1 MSFKFFIF
9 ILWLLFVFALS
20 SILIYISYLLTYSI
34 NITEYLVFTFIF
46 AIILFLITWRWKNE

>member
-20 SILIYISYLLTYSI
+20 SILVYISYLLSYSI
-34 NITEYLVFTFIF
+34 NITEYIIFIYIF
-46 AIILFLITWRWKNE
+46 VVILFLIKWSRKKV

>member
-20 SILIYISYLLTYSI
+20 SILVYISYLLTYSI
-34 NITEYLVFTFIF
+34 NITEYLIFIFIF
-46 AIILFLITWRWKNE
+46 AIILFLITWR

>member
-20 SILIYISYLLTYSI
+20 SILVYISYLLSYSI
-34 NITEYLVFTFIF
+34 NITEYIIFTFIF
-46 AIILFLITWRWKNE
+46 AIILFLITWR